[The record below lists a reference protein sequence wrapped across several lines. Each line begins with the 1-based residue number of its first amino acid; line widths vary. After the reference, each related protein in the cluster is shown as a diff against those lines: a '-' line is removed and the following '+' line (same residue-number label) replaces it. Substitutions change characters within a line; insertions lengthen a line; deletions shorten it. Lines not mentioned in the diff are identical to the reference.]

1 MMHYNFVESQ
11 GDPATDPIILWQQ
24 GGPGSSGFGYVLTRS
39 CQFFLILC
47 SHTANVNIAAGTATK
62 LRQVRLHD

>member
-39 CQFFLILC
+39 CQFFLIPVFA
-47 SHTANVNIAAGTATK
+47 H
-62 LRQVRLHD
+62 RQR